1 MVSSFAEQQH
11 RKQKHKSVKNTK
23 ILLLKEKSNKCLQ
36 DSKG

>member
-23 ILLLKEKSNKCLQ
+23 ILLLKEKSK
-36 DSKG
+36 